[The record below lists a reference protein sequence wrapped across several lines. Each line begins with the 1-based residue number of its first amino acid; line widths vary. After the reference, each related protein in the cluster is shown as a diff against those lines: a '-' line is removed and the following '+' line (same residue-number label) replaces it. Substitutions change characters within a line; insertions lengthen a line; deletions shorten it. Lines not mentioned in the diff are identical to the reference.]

1 MPRPRAAQLVRR
13 TRGRA
18 PAEAR
23 SPEERL
29 AQILAAAIR
38 VFSTKSYRR
47 AQMADVAREMGMSPG
62 MLYNYVESK
71 EALFHLLVERG
82 FGSAPLPGAS
92 ELPVRTPPPDATL
105 ALLKGQLLGGYFLP
119 TLDAALGRKRPAHAR
134 TEFEDIVRELYR
146 AVSKHREGIV
156 IIERSAQ
163 DWPELAAL
171 FYTGMRRDL
180 LARMERY
187 LAQRTKAGQLRRVP
201 DSAAAARLIM
211 ETVAWFAMH
220 RMHDP
225 DSRDIS
231 DAAAEA
237 TLIDVL
243 SHGFVKE

>member
-1 MPRPRAAQLVRR
+1 MPRARAPQPVR
-13 TRGRA
+13 RGRA
-18 PAEAR
+18 PAQVRGA
-23 SPEERL
+23 EERL

-62 MLYNYVESK
+62 TLYNYVESK

-82 FGSAPLPGAS
+82 FASAPSPGAN
-92 ELPVRTPPPDATL
+92 ELPVRTPAPDATL
-105 ALLKGQLLGGYFLP
+105 ALLKGRLLAGFSMP
-119 TLDAALGRKRPAHAR
+119 TLDAALGRKRPVQAR
-134 TEFEDIVRELYR
+134 TEFEEIVRELYR

-156 IIERSAQ
+156 IIERSAH

-187 LAQRTKAGQLRRVP
+187 LALRMDAGQLRRVP
-201 DSAAAARLIM
+201 NPAAAARLIM

-220 RMHDP
+220 RMHDR

-237 TLIDVL
+237 TLIYVL

>member
-1 MPRPRAAQLVRR
+1 MPRTHAPQPVR
-13 TRGRA
+13 RGRA
-18 PAEAR
+18 PAHAR
-23 SPEERL
+23 GAEERL

-62 MLYNYVESK
+62 TLYNYVESK

-82 FGSAPLPGAS
+82 FASAPSPGAS
-92 ELPVRTPPPDATL
+92 ELPVRTPAADATL
-105 ALLKGQLLGGYFLP
+105 TLLKGRLLAGFSMPALE
-119 TLDAALGRKRPAHAR
+119 AALGRKHPAHPR
-134 TEFEDIVRELYR
+134 TEFEEIVRELYR

-156 IIERSAQ
+156 IIEHSAH

-187 LAQRTKAGQLRRVP
+187 LALRMDAGQLRRVP
-201 DSAAAARLIM
+201 NPAAAARLIM

-225 DSRDIS
+225 ESQDLSA
-231 DAAAEA
+231 AAAEA
-237 TLIDVL
+237 TVIDIL
-243 SHGFVKE
+243 SHGFAKE